1 MKDLKQ
7 QIAYLQGLAE
17 GLGIS
22 EETKEGKVIKQI
34 INVLEEMALS
44 ITDLEMQQSEM
55 EDYLEG
61 IDDDLTDLEDDFY
74 DEDDEDD
81 DEDDTDYV
89 EVKCPNCNDIVC
101 FDADIL
107 EDDDLI
113 EVTCPHCDEVVYIND
128 GSYDDPCTCCGDH
141 ELDEFDF
148 DDDEEKESHT
158 EDI

>member
-1 MKDLKQ
+1 MKDLKHQ
-7 QIAYLQGLAE
+7 VAFLQGLAE

-22 EETKEGKVIKQI
+22 DESKEGKVITQI
-34 INVLEEMALS
+34 IDVLEEMTLI

-61 IDDDLTDLEDDFY
+61 IDDDLSDLEDDFY
-74 DEDDEDD
+74 DDEDD

-89 EVKCPNCNDIVC
+89 EVKCPGCHDIVC
-101 FDADIL
+101 FDAAIL

-113 EVTCPHCDEVVYIND
+113 EVTCPRCDEIVYIND
-128 GSYDDPCTCCGDH
+128 GSYDEPCICCGDH
-141 ELDEFDF
+141 ELDDF
-148 DDDEEKESHT
+148 DDDEDDGEETQT